1 MNSKLYTKDYYKK
14 ELCNYLLNENMINE
28 NMINENMINKNYQND
43 IIKKITFRKDE
54 DKNLLYS
61 KVYNY
66 HDTHFDFIY
75 KLSSEIEKCKEL
87 YKNN

>member
-28 NMINENMINKNYQND
+28 NIINEN
-43 IIKKITFRKDE
+43 IKKITFRKDE
-54 DKNLLYS
+54 NKNLLYS

-66 HDTHFDFIY
+66 HDKHFDFIY